1 MLTDFQSL
9 EETDFQSLEE
19 TDFQSLKET
28 DFQSLEETDF
38 QSLEETDFQSLK
50 EDIVSFEDN
59 ISQIRLLLLFIDNE
73 TLINSIETK
82 INIKNKQMS
91 NSELI
96 NHIQNINELKD
107 YRLRYLLN
115 FAIEKSQEELTNA
128 NSANANSANANSAN
142 ANSANDPYKLT
153 TITNIKTFHFEERK
167 YSKKVYFTALNT
179 LIIIANKNNK
189 YYIKR
194 KTNLDKKNTSKKNI
208 KS

>member
-1 MLTDFQSL
+1 MVTQSQETDLQSL
-9 EETDFQSLEE
+9 EE
-19 TDFQSLKET
+19 
-28 DFQSLEETDF
+28 
-38 QSLEETDFQSLK
+38 
-50 EDIVSFEDN
+50 DIMSFEDN

-91 NSELI
+91 NNELI
-96 NHIQNINELKD
+96 KHIQSIKELKD
-107 YRLRYLLN
+107 YKVRYLLN
-115 FAIEKSQEELTNA
+115 FTIEKSQEEL
-128 NSANANSANANSAN
+128 ANAISDNE
-142 ANSANDPYKLT
+142 PYKLT

-194 KTNLDKKNTSKKNI
+194 RTNVDKKNTSRKNI

>member
-1 MLTDFQSL
+1 MLTQSQSQSL
-9 EETDFQSLEE
+9 QETDFQSLQE
-19 TDFQSLKET
+19 TDFQSL
-28 DFQSLEETDF
+28 Q
-38 QSLEETDFQSLK
+38 

-91 NSELI
+91 NNELI

-107 YRLRYLLN
+107 YKIRYLLN
-115 FAIEKSQEELTNA
+115 FAIEKSQYELANTNT
-128 NSANANSANANSAN
+128 
-142 ANSANDPYKLT
+142 NDPCKLT
-153 TITNIKTFHFEERK
+153 TITNIKTFHFEEPK

-194 KTNLDKKNTSKKNI
+194 KSNLDKKNTSKKNI

>member
-1 MLTDFQSL
+1 MVTESQETDLQSLQETDLQSL
-9 EETDFQSLEE
+9 EE
-19 TDFQSLKET
+19 
-28 DFQSLEETDF
+28 
-38 QSLEETDFQSLK
+38 
-50 EDIVSFEDN
+50 DIMSFEDN

-91 NSELI
+91 NNELI
-96 NHIQNINELKD
+96 KHIQSIKELKD
-107 YRLRYLLN
+107 YKVRYLLN
-115 FAIEKSQEELTNA
+115 FAIEKSQEELNQEELANA
-128 NSANANSANANSAN
+128 ISANAISANAISAN
-142 ANSANDPYKLT
+142 AISANEPYKLT

-194 KTNLDKKNTSKKNI
+194 RTNVDKKNTSKKNI

>member
-1 MLTDFQSL
+1 MFFYLFFTIIIMVTESQETDLQSLQETDLQSL
-9 EETDFQSLEE
+9 EE
-19 TDFQSLKET
+19 
-28 DFQSLEETDF
+28 
-38 QSLEETDFQSLK
+38 
-50 EDIVSFEDN
+50 DIMSFEDN

-91 NSELI
+91 NNELI
-96 NHIQNINELKD
+96 KHIQSIKELKD
-107 YRLRYLLN
+107 YKVRYLLN
-115 FAIEKSQEELTNA
+115 FAIEKSQEELNQEELANA
-128 NSANANSANANSAN
+128 ISANAISANAISAN
-142 ANSANDPYKLT
+142 EPYKLT

-194 KTNLDKKNTSKKNI
+194 RTNVDKKNTSKKNI

>member
-1 MLTDFQSL
+1 MVTQSQETDLQSLQETDLQSL
-9 EETDFQSLEE
+9 EE
-19 TDFQSLKET
+19 
-28 DFQSLEETDF
+28 
-38 QSLEETDFQSLK
+38 
-50 EDIVSFEDN
+50 DIMSFEDN

-91 NSELI
+91 NNELI
-96 NHIQNINELKD
+96 KHIQSIKELKD
-107 YRLRYLLN
+107 YKVRYLLN
-115 FAIEKSQEELTNA
+115 FAIEKSQEELANA
-128 NSANANSANANSAN
+128 ISANAISANAISAN
-142 ANSANDPYKLT
+142 AISANAISANEPYKLT

-194 KTNLDKKNTSKKNI
+194 RTNVDKKNTSRKNI

>member
-1 MLTDFQSL
+1 MVTESQETDLQSL
-9 EETDFQSLEE
+9 EE
-19 TDFQSLKET
+19 
-28 DFQSLEETDF
+28 
-38 QSLEETDFQSLK
+38 
-50 EDIVSFEDN
+50 DIMSFEDN

-91 NSELI
+91 NNELI
-96 NHIQNINELKD
+96 KHIQSIKELKD
-107 YRLRYLLN
+107 YKVRYLLN
-115 FAIEKSQEELTNA
+115 FAIEKSQEELA
-128 NSANANSANANSAN
+128 NTISDNK
-142 ANSANDPYKLT
+142 PYKLT

-194 KTNLDKKNTSKKNI
+194 RTNVDKKNTSRKNI